1 MITKEAIQ
9 AALNA
14 YYGNDVEHGWMARE
28 QMEAAITA
36 AFAAMPVPAVKV
48 KPLEWVLSWGPD
60 EEGDECHVAGTPF
73 GSFAVERLDG
83 RWMWR
88 YCFDEYYDEDHFEC
102 EGLEAG
108 KVAAQALWN
117 SRISP
122 LIEASMLSASPYP
135 TAWDDV
141 RKYVEGLEREIN
153 LKADFID
160 ATINQL
166 ASAEAR
172 LADLYGNEEKPRYT
186 TRRLRMEVERA
197 KASAEI
203 RIAELEKRLAD
214 AERVIEPFARLGTM
228 STHIV
233 NEDGT
238 ASFSFFRT
246 ADMNAF
252 TDARRAARAY
262 MEGK

>member
-1 MITKEAIQ
+1 MTRPTILDLDLVVVPRETTNTLDVSGVLVLREMPSNAAGVYEA
-9 AALNA
+9 
-14 YYGNDVEHGWMARE
+14 
-28 QMEAAITA
+28 
-36 AFAAMPVPAVKV
+36 
-48 KPLEWVLSWGPD
+48 
-60 EEGDECHVAGTPF
+60 
-73 GSFAVERLDG
+73 
-83 RWMWR
+83 
-88 YCFDEYYDEDHFEC
+88 
-102 EGLEAG
+102 
-108 KVAAQALWN
+108 
-117 SRISP
+117 
-122 LIEASMLSASPYP
+122 MLSASPYP

-141 RKYVEGLEREIN
+141 RKYVEEMERERDEATGTLRYCEKQWSDERGVMIDKFVYERN
-153 LKADFID
+153 RAEAAERQLSEIAGHMDSECDSDSILHVVREAEADRDIYKD
-160 ATINQL
+160 RA
-166 ASAEAR
+166 ASAEA
-172 LADLYGNEEKPRYT
+172 
-186 TRRLRMEVERA
+186 
-197 KASAEI
+197 